1 MAIFNSS
8 AAAPVAFAANPTF
21 SIPFEPKT
29 ITLINESNVFASAV
43 EFSLDGVN
51 VHGKLIPTVLGSIEL
66 TQHVQNVWLR
76 GAAVSVQIIAQS

>member
-1 MAIFNSS
+1 MAIFQSS
-8 AAAPVAFAANPTF
+8 AAAPVAFAGTPTF

-29 ITLINESNVFASAV
+29 ITLVNESNVFASAV

-51 VHGKLIPTVLGSIEL
+51 VHGKLIPTVNGSIEL
-66 TQHVQNVWLR
+66 FQHVQNVWLR